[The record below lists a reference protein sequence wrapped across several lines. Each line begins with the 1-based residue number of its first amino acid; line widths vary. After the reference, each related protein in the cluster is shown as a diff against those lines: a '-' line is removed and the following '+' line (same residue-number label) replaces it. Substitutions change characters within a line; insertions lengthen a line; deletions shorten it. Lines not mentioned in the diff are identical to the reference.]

1 MHGDTYDFSWRM
13 DAAGSGLIVRNSMG
27 GSPFSYVIGFDTG
40 GDSPRQVLV
49 AENDPKF
56 VVWNIV
62 AAV

>member
-1 MHGDTYDFSWRM
+1 
-13 DAAGSGLIVRNSMG
+13 MG